1 MAEMHPNDRPLYII
15 SVAADLV
22 NMHPQTLRLYERRGL
37 VAPKRQGKNRLY
49 SQFDIERLQYIQ
61 QLTQELGINLAG
73 VEKIIRL
80 QMELEGLKRFKEQEL
95 QLIED
100 KLNQLDM
107 IRGAKEKDIKE
118 LKAKIRD
125 TAADENE
132 EA

>member
-49 SQFDIERLQYIQ
+49 SQSDIERLQYIQ

-95 QLIED
+95 LAIED
-100 KLNQLDM
+100 KLNQLAE

-118 LKAKIRD
+118 IKAKIRD
-125 TAADENE
+125 TAAEDDEE
-132 EA
+132 G

>member
-1 MAEMHPNDRPLYII
+1 MPEMHPNDRPLYII

-49 SQFDIERLQYIQ
+49 SQSDIERLQYIQ

-80 QMELEGLKRFKEQEL
+80 QIELEELKRFKEHEL
-95 QLIED
+95 NLIET
-100 KLNQLDM
+100 KLQHLSHM
-107 IRGAKEKDIKE
+107 KVAREKDIKN
-118 LKAKIRD
+118 LKQKIVE
-125 TAADENE
+125 TASDEE
-132 EA
+132 PR

>member
-1 MAEMHPNDRPLYII
+1 MPEMHPNDRPLYII

-49 SQFDIERLQYIQ
+49 SQSDIERLQYIQ

-80 QMELEGLKRFKEQEL
+80 QNELEELKRFKEHEL
-95 QLIED
+95 NLIES
-100 KLNQLDM
+100 KLQQLSDM
-107 IRGAKEKDIKE
+107 KVAREKDIKE
-118 LKAKIRD
+118 IKQKIVE
-125 TAADENE
+125 TASDEE
-132 EA
+132 HG